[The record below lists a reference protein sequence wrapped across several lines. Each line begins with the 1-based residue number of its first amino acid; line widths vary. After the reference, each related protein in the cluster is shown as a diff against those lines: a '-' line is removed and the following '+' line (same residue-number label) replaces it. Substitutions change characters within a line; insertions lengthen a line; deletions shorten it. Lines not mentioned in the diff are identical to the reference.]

1 MQKMSS
7 GQSLATRVVATG
19 GLMLATLM
27 VTIDMTIANVALPHM
42 QGSLS
47 ASQEQMTWVL
57 TSYMIATAIM
67 TPMSGWLSMRIGR
80 KQLFLLSTASF
91 VVTSMLCGMAT
102 SLPEIVLFRFLQG
115 LSGASMMPLSQ
126 AFLLDLWPGRTAQIM
141 AVWSGVVTAAP
152 IFGPTL
158 GGYLTEAFSWRWVFY
173 LNLPTGLAG
182 LALVQLGVHHEP
194 GGRERPFDGLG
205 YAALVLFSGGLQL
218 MLDRGPLRDWFDSRE
233 IWTYAVIAA
242 GSLYVFVTQTLT
254 AKHPFFPRA
263 LFRDRNFMS
272 CVAFAVLVSGLVF
285 ASTALLPVFMQN
297 LMGYSA
303 LQSGVAT
310 MPRGYGSI
318 AAFTVSPWLIG
329 RIGPRRT
336 ILIGWIINTAA
347 LWQMGHFDLA
357 MTSDPIRLTGFLQAF
372 GSALMFNPMTVITFS
387 TVAPALRTEAAVF
400 SGMLRNLGGSLG
412 IAMAQAFAVRRSA
425 VAHEGLAQHIIST
438 DPLIRWSLPHQF
450 EAAGDGLSALNAEVT
465 RQAAMIGYD
474 AAFGS
479 MFLISLAILPLLLL
493 MRPVE
498 RGAPVIEV
506 AAE

>member
-1 MQKMSS
+1 MSS
-7 GQSLATRVVATG
+7 GEGLGARVIATG

-67 TPMSGWLSMRIGR
+67 TPLSGWLSIRIGR
-80 KQLFLLSTASF
+80 RQLFLLSTVAF
-91 VVTSMLCGMAT
+91 VITSMLCGLAT

-115 LSGASMMPLSQ
+115 LAGASMMPLSQ

-141 AVWSGVVTAAP
+141 AVWSGAVTAAP

-158 GGYLTEAFSWRWVFY
+158 GGYLTETFSWRWCFY
-173 LNLPTGLAG
+173 LNIPVGLAG
-182 LALVQLGVHHEP
+182 LALVYLAVQRET
-194 GGRERPFDGLG
+194 GRRDRPFDGLG

-218 MLDRGPLRDWFDSRE
+218 MLDRGQLCDWFDSRE
-233 IWTYAVIAA
+233 IWTYALLAA
-242 GSLYVFVTQTLT
+242 GSLYVFVTQTVT
-254 AKHPFFPRA
+254 AEHPFFPRT
-263 LFRDRNFMS
+263 LFRDRNYVS
-272 CVAFAVLVSGLVF
+272 CVAFSVLVSGLVF
-285 ASTALLPVFMQN
+285 ASTALLPIFMQN

-303 LQSGVAT
+303 IQSGYIS

-318 AAFTVSPWLIG
+318 AAFTISPWLIG

-336 ILIGWIINTAA
+336 IVIGWTISTLS

-357 MTSDPIRLTGFLQAF
+357 MTTAPLKMTGLLQAF

-387 TVAPALRTEAAVF
+387 TVRPALRTEAAVF
-400 SGMLRNLGGSLG
+400 SGMMRNLGGSLG
-412 IAMAQAFAVRRSA
+412 IAMAEVFSVRRGA
-425 VAHEGLAQHIIST
+425 VAHEGLAQHIVPT
-438 DPLIRWSLPHQF
+438 DPMIRSSLPHLF
-450 EAAGDGLSALNAEVT
+450 DGADGGLSALNAEVT
-465 RQAAMIGYD
+465 RQATMIGYD

-493 MRPVE
+493 MRPAQ
-498 RGAPVIEV
+498 RGATIVEIAVE
-506 AAE
+506 

>member
-1 MQKMSS
+1 MYS
-7 GQSLATRVVATG
+7 GQSLAKRVVATG

-67 TPMSGWLSMRIGR
+67 TPLSGWLSMRIGR
-80 KQLFLLSTASF
+80 KQLFLFSTAGF
-91 VVTSMLCGMAT
+91 VGTSILCGLAT
-102 SLPEIVLFRFLQG
+102 SLPELVLFRFLQG
-115 LSGASMMPLSQ
+115 LAGASMMPLSQ

-158 GGYLTEAFSWRWVFY
+158 GGYLTEAYSWRWVFY
-173 LNLPTGLAG
+173 LNIPTGVAG
-182 LALVQLGVHHEP
+182 LALVYLAVPRDLGS
-194 GGRERPFDGLG
+194 RERPFDGLG
-205 YAALVLFSGGLQL
+205 FAALVLFSGGLQL
-218 MLDRGPLRDWFDSRE
+218 MLDRGQMRDWFDARE
-233 IWTYAVIAA
+233 ICAYALIAA

-263 LFRDRNFMS
+263 IFRDRNFMS
-272 CVAFAVLVSGLVF
+272 CVAFSVFVSGLVF
-285 ASTALLPVFMQN
+285 SSTALLPLLMQN

-303 LQSGVAT
+303 LQSGLVA
-310 MPRGYGSI
+310 MPRGFGSI

-336 ILIGWIINTAA
+336 IVIGWFVNTLA

-357 MTSDPIRLTGFLQAF
+357 MTTDPIRTTGFLQAF

-387 TVAPALRTEAAVF
+387 TIAPGLRTEAAVF
-400 SGMLRNLGGSLG
+400 SGMFRNLAGSLG
-412 IAMAQAFAVRRSA
+412 IAMAEVFAVRRSA
-425 VAHEGLAQHIIST
+425 LAHEGLAQHIVAA
-438 DPLIRWSLPHQF
+438 DPLIRWSLPHMF
-450 EAAGDGLSALNAEVT
+450 GAGDSGLSGLNAEVT

-493 MRPVE
+493 MRPV
-498 RGAPVIEV
+498 RTGAPILEV
-506 AAE
+506 VAE

>member
-1 MQKMSS
+1 MSS
-7 GQSLATRVVATG
+7 GQSLTTRVAATG
-19 GLMLATLM
+19 GLILATLM

-42 QGSLS
+42 QGALS

-80 KQLFLLSTASF
+80 KPLFMLSTVGFVGASI
-91 VVTSMLCGMAT
+91 LCGMAT
-102 SLPEIVLFRFLQG
+102 SLPAIVLFRFLQG
-115 LSGASMMPLSQ
+115 LAGASMMPLSQ
-126 AFLLDLWPGRTAQIM
+126 ASLLDLWPGRTAQIM

-158 GGYLTEAFSWRWVFY
+158 GGFLTEALSWRWVFY
-173 LNLPTGLAG
+173 LNIPVGLAG
-182 LALVQLGVHHEP
+182 FALVYLAVPQDP
-194 GGRERPFDGLG
+194 GGRERPFDILG

-218 MLDRGPLRDWFDSRE
+218 MLDRGQTRDWFDSRE
-233 IWTYAVIAA
+233 ICAYALVAA

-254 AKHPFFPRA
+254 SEHPFFPRA
-263 LFRDRNFMS
+263 VFRDRNFMT
-272 CVAFAVLVSGLVF
+272 CLAFSVLVSGLVF
-285 ASTALLPVFMQN
+285 ASSALLPVFMQN

-303 LQSGVAT
+303 IQSGVAA

-318 AAFTVSPWLIG
+318 AAFTLSPWLIG

-336 ILIGWIINTAA
+336 ILIGWFINTLA

-357 MTSDPIRLTGFLQAF
+357 MTADPIRMTGFLQSF

-387 TVAPALRTEAAVF
+387 TIVPALRTEAAVL

-412 IAMAQAFAVRRSA
+412 IAMAQVYTVRRSA
-425 VAHEGLAQHIIST
+425 IAHEGLAQYIVPA
-438 DPLIRWSLPHQF
+438 DPMIRWRLPHMF
-450 EAAGDGLSALNAEVT
+450 DGAGDGLTALNGEVT

-479 MFLISLAILPLLLL
+479 MFLLSLALLPLLMI
-493 MRPVE
+493 MRPG
-498 RGAPVIEV
+498 RHPTPAIEIV
-506 AAE
+506 PE